1 MNITEQ
7 LINDGI
13 LDQEQAQSITK
24 FENEKPMSVHWELKT
39 ILYLGILLFMS
50 GLGILVYLNIDTI
63 GHTAI
68 IAAISLGC
76 AACFYYGI
84 KHRKPYTNEEV
95 KYDSPLFDYV
105 VLLGCLLFGVL
116 IGYIQ
121 FQYSV
126 FGSHYGFATIVPAV
140 LYIVSAYIFD
150 HKGIL
155 SLGITGFAASVGISV
170 TPMHLLESNDFSNT
184 DVIWTAIVVGGIL
197 AAFSKVANIKGVKK
211 HFGFTYNNFAS
222 NILFIALLAGLFD
235 EGYMSFVYFLLISAL
250 VFYYIRY
257 AIAEKSFLFL
267 LLSVIYGYIA
277 LTYTFFSLLIEIGNE
292 LSFMLGLF
300 YIIASCAA
308 IVLFFI
314 YYKRI
319 LGIKK

>member
-1 MNITEQ
+1 MNITDQ

-13 LDQEQAQSITK
+13 LDQDQAQRINV
-24 FENEKPMSVHWELKT
+24 FERDKPMSVHWELKT

-63 GHTAI
+63 GHTVI

-76 AACFYYGI
+76 AASFYYGF
-84 KHRKPYTNEEV
+84 KHRKPYTNQEV
-95 KYDSPLFDYV
+95 KYESPLFDYV

-116 IGYIQ
+116 IGYM
-121 FQYSV
+121 QYQYTI
-126 FGSHYGFATIVPAV
+126 FGMHYGIATLFPAMV
-140 LYIVSAYIFD
+140 FLGTAYVFD
-150 HKGIL
+150 HKGVL
-155 SLGITGFAASVGISV
+155 SLGITGFAAWAGISV
-170 TPMHLLESNDFSNT
+170 TPMHLLENNDFSNT
-184 DVIWTAIVVGGIL
+184 DIIWTAIVVGGIL
-197 AAFSKVANIKGVKK
+197 AGFSKVTDIKDIKK
-211 HFGFTYNNFAS
+211 HFGFTYNNFAA

-235 EGYMSFVYFLLISAL
+235 ESYMSFVYFLLISAL

-277 LTYTFFSLLIEIGNE
+277 LTYAFFYLLIEIGNE

-300 YIIASCAA
+300 YVIASCAA

-314 YYKRI
+314 YYRRI

>member
-1 MNITEQ
+1 MSFSEQ

-13 LDQEQAQSITK
+13 LTQDQAQRINDS
-24 FENEKPMSVHWELKT
+24 ERDKPMSVHWELKT

-68 IAAISLGC
+68 IAAISLGS
-76 AACFYYGI
+76 AACFYYGF
-84 KHRKPYTNEEV
+84 KKRKPYSNSEV
-95 KYDSPLFDYV
+95 KYDSPLFDYI
-105 VLLGCLLFGVL
+105 VLLGCLLFGIL
-116 IGYIQ
+116 IGYM
-121 FQYSV
+121 QYQYTL
-126 FGSHYGFATIVPAV
+126 FGMHYGIATLFPAL
-140 LYIVSAYIFD
+140 LYFGMAYLFD

-155 SLGITGFAASVGISV
+155 SLGITGFAAWAGISA
-170 TPMHLLESNDFSNT
+170 TPMHLLENNDFSSLGI
-184 DVIWTAIVVGGIL
+184 IWTSIGVGAVL
-197 AAFSKVANIKGVKK
+197 AGFSKYAEIKDLKK

-222 NILFIALLAGLFD
+222 NILFVALLAGLFSD
-235 EGYMSFVYFLLISAL
+235 GYMKFVYFILISGL

-257 AIAEKSFLFL
+257 AIAERSFLFL
-267 LLSVIYGYIA
+267 LLSIIYGYIA
-277 LTYTFFSLLIEIGNE
+277 LTYVFFSLLIDIGNE
-292 LSFMLGLF
+292 ISFMLGLF

>member
-1 MNITEQ
+1 MNVTDQ
-7 LINDGI
+7 LISDGI
-13 LDQEQAQSITK
+13 LDQEQAQSITN
-24 FENEKPMSVHWELKT
+24 FERDKPMSVHWELKT
-39 ILYLGILLFMS
+39 ILYLGILLFMA

-76 AACFYYGI
+76 ATCFYYGF
-84 KHRKPYTNEEV
+84 KHRKPYTNEEI

-116 IGYIQ
+116 IGYM
-121 FQYSV
+121 QYQYTV
-126 FGSHYGFATIVPAV
+126 FGTHYGIATLFPALV
-140 LYIVSAYIFD
+140 FLGAAYVFD

-155 SLGITGFAASVGISV
+155 SLGITGFAAWAGISV
-170 TPMHLLESNDFSNT
+170 TPMHLLENNDFSST
-184 DVIWTAIVVGGIL
+184 DIIWTAIVVGGIL
-197 AAFSKVANIKGVKK
+197 AGFSKVADLKDVKK
-211 HFGFTYNNFAS
+211 HFGFTYNNFAA
-222 NILFIALLAGLFD
+222 NILFISLLAGLFED
-235 EGYMSFVYFLLISAL
+235 GYMSFVYFLLISAL

>member
-1 MNITEQ
+1 MNVTDQ

-13 LDQEQAQSITK
+13 LDQDQAQRINDS
-24 FENEKPMSVHWELKT
+24 ERDKPMSVHWELKT

-76 AACFYYGI
+76 AACFYYGF
-84 KHRKPYTNEEV
+84 KHRKPYSNSEV

-116 IGYIQ
+116 IGYM
-121 FQYSV
+121 QYQYTV
-126 FGSHYGFATIVPAV
+126 FGTHYGIATLFPALV
-140 LYIVSAYIFD
+140 FLGAAYVFD

-155 SLGITGFAASVGISV
+155 SLGITGFAAWAGISV
-170 TPMHLLESNDFSNT
+170 TPMHLLENNDFSST
-184 DVIWTAIVVGGIL
+184 DIIWTAIVVGGIL
-197 AAFSKVANIKGVKK
+197 AGFSKVADLKDVKK
-211 HFGFTYNNFAS
+211 HFGFTYNNFAA
-222 NILFIALLAGLFD
+222 NILFISLLAGLFED
-235 EGYMSFVYFLLISAL
+235 GYMSFVYFLLISVL

>member
-1 MNITEQ
+1 MNVTDQ
-7 LINDGI
+7 LVNDGI
-13 LDQEQAQSITK
+13 LDQEQAVCINN
-24 FENEKPMSVHWELKT
+24 FEREKPMSVHWELKI

-50 GLGILVYLNIDTI
+50 GLGILVYINIDTI

-68 IAAISLGC
+68 IAAISIAC
-76 AACFYYGI
+76 ALCFYYGF
-84 KHRKPYTNEEV
+84 KHRKPYSNQEV

-105 VLLGCLLFGVL
+105 ILLGCLLFGVL
-116 IGYIQ
+116 IGYM
-121 FQYSV
+121 QYQYNV
-126 FGSHYGFATIVPAV
+126 FGLHYGIATLFPAA
-140 LYIVSAYIFD
+140 LYLSMAYIFD

-155 SLGITGFAASVGISV
+155 SLGITGFAAWAGISV
-170 TPMHLLESNDFSNT
+170 TPMHLLEYNDFSSI
-184 DVIWTAIVVGGIL
+184 DIIWTSIGVGTIL
-197 AAFSKVANIKGVKK
+197 AGFSKYADMKEIKK
-211 HFGFTYNNFAS
+211 HFGFTYNNFAA
-222 NILFIALLAGLFD
+222 NILFIALIAGLFD
-235 EGYMSFVYFLLISAL
+235 EGYMAIAYFLMIAGL
-250 VFYYIRY
+250 VFYYFRY
-257 AIAEKSFLFL
+257 AVAEKSFLFL

-277 LTYTFFSLLIEIGNE
+277 LTYVFFSLLINIGNE

>member
-1 MNITEQ
+1 MNVTDQ

-13 LDQEQAQSITK
+13 LDQDQAQRINDS
-24 FENEKPMSVHWELKT
+24 ERDKPMSVHWELKT

-50 GLGILVYLNIDTI
+50 GLGILVYQNIDTI
-63 GHTAI
+63 GHTVI
-68 IAAISLGC
+68 IGVISIAC
-76 AACFYYGI
+76 AASFYYGFI
-84 KHRKPYTNEEV
+84 RRKPYSNGEV

-121 FQYSV
+121 YQYMV
-126 FGSHYGFATIVPAV
+126 FGTHYGIATLFPAA
-140 LYIVSAYIFD
+140 LFLGTAYVFD

-155 SLGITGFAASVGISV
+155 SLGITGFAASAGISV
-170 TPMHLLESNDFSNT
+170 TPMHLLKNNDFSSN
-184 DVIWTAIVVGGIL
+184 DIIWTSIVVGAVL
-197 AAFSKVANIKGVKK
+197 AGFSKLTDIKDVKK

-222 NILFIALLAGLFD
+222 NILFIALLAGLFN
-235 EGYMSFVYFLLISAL
+235 EGYMAFVYFLLIAGL
-250 VFYYIRY
+250 VFYYMRY

-267 LLSVIYGYIA
+267 LLSVVYGYIA
-277 LTYTFFSLLIEIGNE
+277 LTYSFFSLLIQIGNE

-300 YIIASCAA
+300 YIVASCAGV
-308 IVLFFI
+308 VLFFI

-319 LGIKK
+319 LRIKK